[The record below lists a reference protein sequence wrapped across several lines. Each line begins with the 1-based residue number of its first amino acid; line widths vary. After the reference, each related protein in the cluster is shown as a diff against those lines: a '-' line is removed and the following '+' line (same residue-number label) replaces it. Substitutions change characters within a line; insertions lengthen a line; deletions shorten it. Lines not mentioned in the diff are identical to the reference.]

1 MIYFLVIITISLSLI
16 SLSYANTYWQTVSV
30 DSPIDNKTKYLFHT
44 NNIESTTV
52 LYYDKWFYHSLF
64 FNTTQITDDQIQ
76 FKTPKNFPTDPSY
89 NLIVLGYHY
98 DDDTNIVGNSK
109 IVNYSYDVLQS
120 TNFTVYESSYDLYEE
135 DNCFCTY
142 TINITDPIT
151 VEVVTATV
159 LATKLDDIKPHTVP
173 DYCLPHTIADYPD
186 SLDTYGNIRGEQ
198 VRVYLSSVLELLK
211 RNYLAPIQNDIKTSE
226 CR

>member
-1 MIYFLVIITISLSLI
+1 MITISLSLI
-16 SLSYANTYWQTVSV
+16 SSSYANTYWQTVSV
-30 DSPIDNKTKYLFHT
+30 DSPIDNKIKYLFYT

-52 LYYDKWFYHSLF
+52 LYYDKWFYHSLV

-89 NLIVLGYHY
+89 NWIVLEYHY
-98 DDDTNIVGNSK
+98 DGDTNIVDISK
-109 IVNYSYDVLQS
+109 IVNYSSDMLQS
-120 TNFTVYESSYDLYEE
+120 ANFTVYENVYDLYEE

-151 VEVVTATV
+151 VEVATTTV
-159 LATKLDDIKPHTVP
+159 LATKLDDIKPHTVH

-186 SLDTYGNIRGEQ
+186 TLETYKNVRGEQ
-198 VRVYLSSVLELLK
+198 VRVYLSSVLELLN
-211 RNYLAPIQNDIKTSE
+211 RDYLVPIQNNIETPE
-226 CR
+226 CRFY